1 MNRPRPVR
9 PARRGA
15 TLVLVALLIVFIIG
29 ICAFAIDLGYIMVV
43 RTELQSAADSAALAG
58 AGAMVEGQDA
68 AEEEAVVF
76 ALLNDAPDRPLSA
89 DNVALEFGEWD
100 REQRSFSGGALQPS
114 ALMVTVSSTTQ
125 PFFFGRIFGHQGFT
139 SQASAVA
146 TFQPRDIMLV
156 LDYSGS
162 MCFDSQL
169 RSLDRLGRAAVEAN
183 LLQIYQE
190 LGSPPCGNMRW
201 TPLYIA
207 SGRVSTVKSTL
218 GLSRVAYP
226 YPGGSWDEYISY
238 VLSDNDII
246 RAGYHKRYGY
256 LTWMNYLQAEQGSYA
271 DTPALVN
278 TSEQPVTALKDA
290 TDVLLDELEEN
301 SPDDR
306 VAVSIYTAS
315 DGTAILENELTHD
328 YDDISAVVRGRQ
340 AGHYTGGTNIYDG
353 LRTGRLELEENARP
367 GAKKILVLMTDG
379 MANLP
384 QNATQAKKKLL
395 AEAQVCADKGLPVI
409 TIALGV
415 LADTDLMQQVA
426 DITGGTFFEVPGGS
440 SVNDYEETLIEVF
453 RRIAADR
460 SLQLVQ

>member
-1 MNRPRPVR
+1 MNCSRPVR
-9 PARRGA
+9 PNRRGA

-29 ICAFAIDLGYIMVV
+29 ICAFAIDLGYIMLV
-43 RTELQSAADSAALAG
+43 RTELQNAADSGALAG
-58 AGAMVEGQDA
+58 AGAMVQGQDA
-68 AEEEAVVF
+68 AEEEAVIF

-100 REQRSFSGGALQPS
+100 RELRSFSGGALQPS

-125 PFFFGRIFGHQGFT
+125 PFFFGRVFGNQGFT
-139 SQASAVA
+139 TQASAVA

-169 RSLDRLGRAAVEAN
+169 RAIDRLDQSAIEAN
-183 LLQIYQE
+183 MKEIYQE
-190 LGSPPCGNMRW
+190 LGSPTFGKMQWKPV
-201 TPLYIA
+201 YIA
-207 SGRVSTVKSTL
+207 SGTNSTVKSTL
-218 GLSRVAYP
+218 GLTKVAYP
-226 YPGGSWDEYISY
+226 YPGGSWDDFIDY
-238 VLSDNDII
+238 VQDDNYLTK
-246 RAGYHKRYGY
+246 AGYHKKYGY
-256 LTWMNYLQAEQGSYA
+256 LTWINYLQAEQGSYD

-290 TDVLLDELEEN
+290 TDVLLDELDEN

-306 VAVSIYTAS
+306 VGVAIYTAA

-328 YDDISAVVRGRQ
+328 YDDVSEVVRGRQ
-340 AGHYTGGTNIYDG
+340 AGHYDPYTNIYDG
-353 LRTGRLELEENARP
+353 LRVGREDLEENARP

-379 MANLP
+379 QANKP
-384 QNATQAKKKLL
+384 TSTSIAKKKLL

-409 TIALGV
+409 TIALGA
-415 LADTDLMQQVA
+415 LADTDLMQEVA

-440 SVNDYEETLIEVF
+440 SVNDYEEALIEVF
-453 RRIAADR
+453 RQIAADR